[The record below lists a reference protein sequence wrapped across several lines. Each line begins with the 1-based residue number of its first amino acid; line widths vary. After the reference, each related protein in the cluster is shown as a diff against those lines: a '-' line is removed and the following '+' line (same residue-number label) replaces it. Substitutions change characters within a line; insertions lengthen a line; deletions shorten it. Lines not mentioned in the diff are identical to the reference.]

1 MNLNVASQINL
12 ISLYIGESKLIERL
26 SNETLLIIHRSIKG
40 VNMTRAKELI
50 EFRIRGKLCYFYHAN
65 TNKLTEEAK
74 LALALHTQFNGLLIV
89 LGLSDKIEALK
100 FISRI
105 CSAYKTSNESTNNA
119 NQSGNEIENME
130 IS

>member
-1 MNLNVASQINL
+1 
-12 ISLYIGESKLIERL
+12 
-26 SNETLLIIHRSIKG
+26 
-40 VNMTRAKELI
+40 MTRAKELI
-50 EFRIRGKLCYFYHAN
+50 EFRIRGKLCYFYHAS

-74 LALALHTQFNGLLIV
+74 LALALHTQLNGLLIV